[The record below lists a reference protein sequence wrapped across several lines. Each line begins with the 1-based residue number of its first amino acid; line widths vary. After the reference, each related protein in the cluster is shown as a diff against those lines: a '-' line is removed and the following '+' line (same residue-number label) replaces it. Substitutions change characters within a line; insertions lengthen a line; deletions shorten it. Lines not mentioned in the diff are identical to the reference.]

1 LLGELLENRIVVWNI
16 QESRDLFANG
26 YFGKPIGISK
36 PNPNDINVPLILDL
50 IEGCYLQETSK
61 IKIVKN
67 GKKVSLNTL
76 IKICKKEYH
85 NFDKKF
91 QVYKD
96 FREKGYVIN
105 PGIKFG
111 SDFAVYKKGPGIDHA
126 PYLVQVYNKNDD
138 ISSTA
143 VVLAGRLS
151 SSVKKQFILAIPR
164 SKNKI
169 DYLSLD
175 WWRAN

>member
-1 LLGELLENRIVVWNI
+1 LKGDLIENRIVIWDIKDSQN
-16 QESRDLFANG
+16 LFKHG
-26 YFGKPIGISK
+26 YFGKPIGIPK
-36 PNPNDINVPLILDL
+36 PKTDEINVPLILDL
-50 IEGCYLQETSK
+50 IEGCYLQEISK
-61 IKIVKN
+61 IKIYKN
-67 GKKVSLNTL
+67 NKKIPLKEI

-111 SDFAVYKKGPGIDHA
+111 CDFAVYQRGPGIDHA
-126 PYLVQVYNKNDD
+126 PYVIQVYNKSDV
-138 ISSTA
+138 ITSTG

-151 SSVKKQFILAIPR
+151 TSVRKQFILAIPKGK
-164 SKNKI
+164 SHV
-169 DYLSLD
+169 DYLALD
-175 WWRAN
+175 WWRA